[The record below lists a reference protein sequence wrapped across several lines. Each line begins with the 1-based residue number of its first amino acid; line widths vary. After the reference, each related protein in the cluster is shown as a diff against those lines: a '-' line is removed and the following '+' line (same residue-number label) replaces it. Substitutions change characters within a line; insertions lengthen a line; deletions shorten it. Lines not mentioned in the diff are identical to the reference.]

1 MNRLKPF
8 AVALAGI
15 SLLATGMVPVASHA
29 ESLQDVFTQQELDI
43 LFGEGAQIP
52 KYIGPHRVVMS
63 LEEAQQVEGELAP
76 LIVIG
81 LGAIGG
87 AGNAAIQG
95 NNVFAGALT
104 GAAVGGGAVVTGGMA
119 GAIFGP
125 GAINAGQ
132 AAGGVLFGWQMT
144 ALTNLPSGDGDN
156 CMNCH
161 QVK

>member
-1 MNRLKPF
+1 MERRGGVPVNRLKPF

-52 KYIGPHRVVMS
+52 NYIGPHRVVMS

-95 NNVFAGALT
+95 NY
-104 GAAVGGGAVVTGGMA
+104 
-119 GAIFGP
+119 
-125 GAINAGQ
+125 
-132 AAGGVLFGWQMT
+132 
-144 ALTNLPSGDGDN
+144 TNG
-156 CMNCH
+156 
-161 QVK
+161 